1 MGNDKKEDEVIFSAA
16 ALGWA
21 SVGALLGL
29 FLGAATVG
37 YPTCIAS
44 TVIGG
49 IFGAGLGRYLR

>member
-1 MGNDKKEDEVIFSAA
+1 MTDKEEEDEVLFSAA

-29 FLGAATVG
+29 FIGAATVG
-37 YPTCIAS
+37 FPVCIAS
-44 TVIGG
+44 TVLGG